1 MAGCHVPKL
10 EFGWGLCE
18 RVTMEKRRCLA
29 RLTNWDK
36 TAERLAPCMTACRIV
51 LCKNTREGD
60 SPICEHCKSRPVDGK
75 YQTRMIHGLLT
86 EPIPEASRLYGGP
99 WYWMQ
104 VDKHG
109 EPTNKEWLAAAI
121 ASQEAAEEV
130 VVAAGAKPW
139 KVQRMGVKEIE
150 MRKRKAEGAKA
161 KAFAARAGASAG
173 ADGAAAAA
181 NGPGAAA
188 VAAKVAVPA
197 VAKKAGKSGTLLN
210 IFYKVDKKYQE
221 AAADP
226 VMMETDSYRIRKQK
240 VGDIEV
246 WISENGMV
254 FDCEDGGKIGEW
266 IGRYVNEE
274 FVEI

>member
-1 MAGCHVPKL
+1 
-10 EFGWGLCE
+10 
-18 RVTMEKRRCLA
+18 
-29 RLTNWDK
+29 
-36 TAERLAPCMTACRIV
+36 
-51 LCKNTREGD
+51 
-60 SPICEHCKSRPVDGK
+60 
-75 YQTRMIHGLLT
+75 MIHGLLT

-109 EPTNKEWLAAAI
+109 EPGNKEWLAAAI
-121 ASQEAAEEV
+121 ASQEAAEAAV
-130 VVAAGAKPW
+130 DAAGVTRWTAW
-139 KVQRMGVKEIE
+139 KVQRMGVKEVE

-161 KAFAARAGASAG
+161 KAFAAKAGAVAASASAG
-173 ADGAAAAA
+173 AAAPPAAAT
-181 NGPGAAA
+181 
-188 VAAKVAVPA
+188 KAVPA
-197 VAKKAGKSGTLLN
+197 VAKKAGTLLN

>member
-1 MAGCHVPKL
+1 
-10 EFGWGLCE
+10 
-18 RVTMEKRRCLA
+18 MEKRQCLA

-36 TAERLAPCMTACRIV
+36 TAERLAPCMTASHIV

-60 SPICEHCKSRPVDGK
+60 SPLCEHCKSRPVDGK

-109 EPTNKEWLAAAI
+109 EPANKEWLAAAI

-130 VVAAGAKPW
+130 VVAAGAEPW
-139 KVQRMGVKEIE
+139 KVQRMGVKEME

-161 KAFAARAGASAG
+161 KAFAARAGAVAASGSGPG
-173 ADGAAAAA
+173 AGAAASV
-181 NGPGAAA
+181 PGAA
-188 VAAKVAVPA
+188 KAVPA
-197 VAKKAGKSGTLLN
+197 VAKKAGTLLN

-266 IGRYVNEE
+266 IGRYVNDE

>member
-1 MAGCHVPKL
+1 
-10 EFGWGLCE
+10 
-18 RVTMEKRRCLA
+18 MEKRRCLA

-109 EPTNKEWLAAAI
+109 EPGNKEWLAAAI
-121 ASQEAAEEV
+121 ASQEAAEAAV
-130 VVAAGAKPW
+130 DAAGVTRWTAW
-139 KVQRMGVKEIE
+139 KVQRMGVKEVE

-161 KAFAARAGASAG
+161 KAFAAKAGAVAASASAG
-173 ADGAAAAA
+173 AAAPPAAATKAA
-181 NGPGAAA
+181 
-188 VAAKVAVPA
+188 PA
-197 VAKKAGKSGTLLN
+197 LAKKAGTLLN

>member
-1 MAGCHVPKL
+1 
-10 EFGWGLCE
+10 
-18 RVTMEKRRCLA
+18 MEKRRCLA
-29 RLTNWDK
+29 RLTSWSK
-36 TAERLAPCMTACRIV
+36 TAERLAKCMTASRIV
-51 LCKNTREGD
+51 LCKNTPERD
-60 SPICEHCKSRPVDGK
+60 SPICEYCKGRPVDGK

-86 EPIPEASRLYGGP
+86 EPIPDVSRLYGGP

-109 EPTNKEWLAAAI
+109 EPTNKEWLEAAM
-121 ASQEAAEEV
+121 ASQAAAEEV

-139 KVQRMGVKEIE
+139 KVQRPSVKEME

-161 KAFAARAGASAG
+161 KAFAAKASGAGAEAK
-173 ADGAAAAA
+173 
-181 NGPGAAA
+181 AA
-188 VAAKVAVPA
+188 VASPA
-197 VAKKAGKSGTLLN
+197 PAKKAGTLLN
-210 IFYKVDKKYQE
+210 IFYKVEKKYEE
-221 AAADP
+221 AAPDP

-254 FDCEDGGKIGEW
+254 FDCEEGTGKIGEW
-266 IGRYVNEE
+266 IGRYANDE

>member
-1 MAGCHVPKL
+1 
-10 EFGWGLCE
+10 
-18 RVTMEKRRCLA
+18 MEKRRCLA

-36 TAERLAPCMTACRIV
+36 TAERLAPCMTASHIV

-86 EPIPEASRLYGGP
+86 EPIPDISRLYGGP

-109 EPTNKEWLAAAI
+109 EPTNKEWLAAAM
-121 ASQEAAEEV
+121 ASQAAAEQA
-130 VVAAGAKPW
+130 VADAVDVAGVKGLTAW
-139 KVQRMGVKEIE
+139 KVQRLGVKEIE

-161 KAFAARAGASAG
+161 KAFAAK
-173 ADGAAAAA
+173 AAASTEAK
-181 NGPGAAA
+181 AAA
-188 VAAKVAVPA
+188 PSAVGAKAAPPA
-197 VAKKAGKSGTLLN
+197 PAKKAGKSGTLLN
-210 IFYKVDKKYQE
+210 IFYKVDKKYEE
-221 AAADP
+221 AAPDP
-226 VMMETDSYRIRKQK
+226 VTMETDSYRIRKQK

-254 FDCEDGGKIGEW
+254 FDCEDGSGKIGEW

>member
-1 MAGCHVPKL
+1 
-10 EFGWGLCE
+10 
-18 RVTMEKRRCLA
+18 MEKRQCLA
-29 RLTNWDK
+29 RLTSWSK
-36 TAERLAPCMTACRIV
+36 TSVRLAPCMTACRIV
-51 LCKNTREGD
+51 LCKNAREGD
-60 SPICEHCKSRPVDGK
+60 SPLCAHCKSRPVDGK

-86 EPIPEASRLYGGP
+86 EPIPDISRLYGGP

-109 EPTNKEWLAAAI
+109 EPTNKEWLAAAM
-121 ASQEAAEEV
+121 ASQEAAEQAV
-130 VVAAGAKPW
+130 DAAGVKGWTAW

-161 KAFAARAGASAG
+161 KAFAAKAV
-173 ADGAAAAA
+173 GAAPVAAA
-181 NGPGAAA
+181 S
-188 VAAKVAVPA
+188 VTAAKPPQV
-197 VAKKAGKSGTLLN
+197 KKAGTLLN
-210 IFYKVDKKYQE
+210 IFYKVEKKYEE
-221 AAADP
+221 AVADP
-226 VMMETDSYRIRKQK
+226 VMMETDTYRIRKQK

>member
-1 MAGCHVPKL
+1 
-10 EFGWGLCE
+10 
-18 RVTMEKRRCLA
+18 MEKRQCLA

-60 SPICEHCKSRPVDGK
+60 SPLCEHCKSRPVDGK

-109 EPTNKEWLAAAI
+109 EPTNKEWLAAAM
-121 ASQEAAEEV
+121 ASQEAAEQA
-130 VVAAGAKPW
+130 VAAAGTKSWTAW

-161 KAFAARAGASAG
+161 KAFAAKAAGAAG
-173 ADGAAAAA
+173 PAAAAKVPA
-181 NGPGAAA
+181 SGPGAGAAA
-188 VAAKVAVPA
+188 VAAKAVPA
-197 VAKKAGKSGTLLN
+197 VAKKAGTLLN
-210 IFYKVDKKYQE
+210 IFYKVEKKYEE

-240 VGDIEV
+240 VGEIEV

-266 IGRYVNEE
+266 IGRYVNDE

>member
-1 MAGCHVPKL
+1 
-10 EFGWGLCE
+10 
-18 RVTMEKRRCLA
+18 MEKRQCLA

-60 SPICEHCKSRPVDGK
+60 SPICEHCKTRPVDGK
-75 YQTRMIHGLLT
+75 YQTRMLHGLLT
-86 EPIPEASRLYGGP
+86 EPIPDISRLYGGP

-109 EPTNKEWLAAAI
+109 EPGNKEWLAAAI
-121 ASQEAAEEV
+121 ASQAAAEEAV
-130 VVAAGAKPW
+130 DAAGVKGWTAW
-139 KVQRMGVKEIE
+139 KVQRPSVKEME

-161 KAFAARAGASAG
+161 KAFAAKAAGAAPV
-173 ADGAAAAA
+173 AAATAA
-181 NGPGAAA
+181 TASASAASA
-188 VAAKVAVPA
+188 TAAKPPQV
-197 VAKKAGKSGTLLN
+197 KKAGTLLN
-210 IFYKVDKKYQE
+210 IFYKVDKKYEE

-226 VMMETDSYRIRKQK
+226 VMLETDAYRIRKQK

-254 FDCEDGGKIGEW
+254 FDCEEGTGKIGEW
-266 IGRYVNEE
+266 IGRYVNDE

>member
-1 MAGCHVPKL
+1 
-10 EFGWGLCE
+10 
-18 RVTMEKRRCLA
+18 MEKRRCLA

-109 EPTNKEWLAAAI
+109 EPTNKEWLAAAM
-121 ASQEAAEEV
+121 ASQEAAEEA
-130 VVAAGAKPW
+130 VAAAAVEAAKPWTAW
-139 KVQRMGVKEIE
+139 KVQRLRVKEME

-161 KAFAARAGASAG
+161 KAFAARAA
-173 ADGAAAAA
+173 GAAAKAPASGSGAGAA
-181 NGPGAAA
+181 ASVPGAA
-188 VAAKVAVPA
+188 KAVPA
-197 VAKKAGKSGTLLN
+197 VAKKAGTLLN
-210 IFYKVDKKYQE
+210 IFYKVEKKYEE
-221 AAADP
+221 ADPDP

-266 IGRYVNEE
+266 IGRYVNDE

>member
-1 MAGCHVPKL
+1 
-10 EFGWGLCE
+10 
-18 RVTMEKRRCLA
+18 MEKRQCLA
-29 RLTNWDK
+29 RLTSWSK
-36 TAERLAPCMTACRIV
+36 TSVRLAPCMTACRIV
-51 LCKNTREGD
+51 LCKNAREGD
-60 SPICEHCKSRPVDGK
+60 SPLCAHCKSRPVDGK

-86 EPIPEASRLYGGP
+86 EPIPDISRLYGGP

-109 EPTNKEWLAAAI
+109 EPTNKEWLAAAM
-121 ASQEAAEEV
+121 ASQEAAEQAV
-130 VVAAGAKPW
+130 DAAGVKGWTAW

-161 KAFAARAGASAG
+161 KAFAGREAPASAE
-173 ADGAAAAA
+173 AK
-181 NGPGAAA
+181 A
-188 VAAKVAVPA
+188 VAPSAVGAKAAPPA
-197 VAKKAGKSGTLLN
+197 PAKKAGKSGTLLN
-210 IFYKVDKKYQE
+210 IFYKVDKKYEE
-221 AAADP
+221 AAPDP
-226 VMMETDSYRIRKQK
+226 VTMETDSYRIRKQK

-254 FDCEDGGKIGEW
+254 FDCEDGSGKIGEW

>member
-1 MAGCHVPKL
+1 
-10 EFGWGLCE
+10 
-18 RVTMEKRRCLA
+18 MEKRRCLA
-29 RLTNWDK
+29 RLTSWGK
-36 TAERLAPCMTACRIV
+36 TSERLAPCMTACRIV
-51 LCKNTREGD
+51 LCKNTPEGD
-60 SPICEHCKSRPVDGK
+60 SPICEYCKGRPVDGK
-75 YQTRMIHGLLT
+75 CQTRMIHGLLT
-86 EPIPEASRLYGGP
+86 EPISDASRLYGSP

-104 VDKHG
+104 VEKHG
-109 EPTNKEWLAAAI
+109 EPTNKEWLAAAM
-121 ASQEAAEEV
+121 ASQLAAEEV
-130 VVAAGAKPW
+130 VVAAGAEPW

-161 KAFAARAGASAG
+161 KAFAAKAAGP
-173 ADGAAAAA
+173 AAAVKVPSS
-181 NGPGAAA
+181 GPGAAA
-188 VAAKVAVPA
+188 VAAKAAVPA
-197 VAKKAGKSGTLLN
+197 VAKKSGTLLN
-210 IFYKVDKKYQE
+210 IFYKVEKKYEE

>member
-1 MAGCHVPKL
+1 
-10 EFGWGLCE
+10 
-18 RVTMEKRRCLA
+18 MEKRQCLA

-36 TAERLAPCMTACRIV
+36 TAERLAPCMTACRVV

-104 VDKHG
+104 VEKHG
-109 EPTNKEWLAAAI
+109 EPGNKEWLAAAM
-121 ASQEAAEEV
+121 ASQEAAEQAV
-130 VVAAGAKPW
+130 DAAGVKGWTAW
-139 KVQRMGVKEIE
+139 KVQRMGVKEME

-161 KAFAARAGASAG
+161 KAFAGRAGAAAG
-173 ADGAAAAA
+173 AGAAAAA
-181 NGPGAAA
+181 
-188 VAAKVAVPA
+188 VATKPAPA
-197 VAKKAGKSGTLLN
+197 VAKKPGKSGTLLN
-210 IFYKVDKKYQE
+210 IFYKVDKKYEE
-221 AAADP
+221 AAPDP
-226 VMMETDSYRIRKQK
+226 VMMETDAYRIRKQK

>member
-1 MAGCHVPKL
+1 
-10 EFGWGLCE
+10 
-18 RVTMEKRRCLA
+18 MEKRRCLA
-29 RLTNWDK
+29 RLTSWGK
-36 TAERLAPCMTACRIV
+36 TSERLAQCMTACRIV
-51 LCKNTREGD
+51 LCKNTPEGD
-60 SPICEHCKSRPVDGK
+60 SPICEYCKGRPVDGK
-75 YQTRMIHGLLT
+75 CQTRMIHGLLT
-86 EPIPEASRLYGGP
+86 EPISEGSKLYGSP

-121 ASQEAAEEV
+121 ASQAAAEQV
-130 VVAAGAKPW
+130 VVAAGAEPW
-139 KVQRMGVKEIE
+139 KVQRMGVKEME

-161 KAFAARAGASAG
+161 KAFAARGAGAAG
-173 ADGAAAAA
+173 TAAEAS
-181 NGPGAAA
+181 GPGAAA
-188 VAAKVAVPA
+188 KAAAPA
-197 VAKKAGKSGTLLN
+197 VAKKAGTLLN
-210 IFYKVDKKYQE
+210 IFYKVEKKYEE
-221 AAADP
+221 AAPDP

-266 IGRYVNEE
+266 IGRYVDDE

>member
-1 MAGCHVPKL
+1 
-10 EFGWGLCE
+10 
-18 RVTMEKRRCLA
+18 MEKRRCLA

-36 TAERLAPCMTACRIV
+36 TAERLAPCMTASHIV

-75 YQTRMIHGLLT
+75 YQTRMLHGLLT

-109 EPTNKEWLAAAI
+109 EPGNKEWLAAAI
-121 ASQEAAEEV
+121 ASQAAAEQAVAEAV
-130 VVAAGAKPW
+130 DAAGVKGWTAW
-139 KVQRMGVKEIE
+139 KVQRPSVKEME

-161 KAFAARAGASAG
+161 KAFAAKAAGTSPVAAASAASAASAG
-173 ADGAAAAA
+173 TAA
-181 NGPGAAA
+181 P
-188 VAAKVAVPA
+188 PA
-197 VAKKAGKSGTLLN
+197 PAKKSGKSGTLLN
-210 IFYKVDKKYQE
+210 IFYKVDKKYEE
-221 AAADP
+221 AAPDP

>member
-1 MAGCHVPKL
+1 
-10 EFGWGLCE
+10 
-18 RVTMEKRRCLA
+18 
-29 RLTNWDK
+29 
-36 TAERLAPCMTACRIV
+36 
-51 LCKNTREGD
+51 
-60 SPICEHCKSRPVDGK
+60 
-75 YQTRMIHGLLT
+75 MIHGLLT
-86 EPIPEASRLYGGP
+86 EPIPEASRLYGSP

-121 ASQEAAEEV
+121 ASQAAAEQA
-130 VVAAGAKPW
+130 VADAVDVAGVKGLTAW

-161 KAFAARAGASAG
+161 KAFAAK
-173 ADGAAAAA
+173 AAASTEAK
-181 NGPGAAA
+181 AAA
-188 VAAKVAVPA
+188 PSAVGAKAAPPA
-197 VAKKAGKSGTLLN
+197 PAKKAGKSGTLLN
-210 IFYKVDKKYQE
+210 IFYKVDKKYEE

-226 VMMETDSYRIRKQK
+226 VTMETDSYRIRKQK
-240 VGDIEV
+240 IGDIEV

-254 FDCEDGGKIGEW
+254 FDCEDGSGKIGEW

>member
-1 MAGCHVPKL
+1 
-10 EFGWGLCE
+10 
-18 RVTMEKRRCLA
+18 MEKRRCLA
-29 RLTNWDK
+29 RLTNWEK
-36 TAERLAPCMTACRIV
+36 TAERLAPCMTACRII

-60 SPICEHCKSRPVDGK
+60 SPLCEHCKSRPVDGK

-86 EPIPEASRLYGGP
+86 EPIPDISRLYGGP

-109 EPTNKEWLAAAI
+109 EPGNKEWLAAAM
-121 ASQEAAEEV
+121 ASQEAAEQAV
-130 VVAAGAKPW
+130 DAAGVKGWTAW
-139 KVQRMGVKEIE
+139 KVQRMGVKEME

-161 KAFAARAGASAG
+161 KAFAGRAGAASGAG
-173 ADGAAAAA
+173 AGAAGAAATKAA
-181 NGPGAAA
+181 
-188 VAAKVAVPA
+188 PA
-197 VAKKAGKSGTLLN
+197 PAKKAGKSGTLLN
-210 IFYKVDKKYQE
+210 IFYKVDKKYEE
-221 AAADP
+221 AAPDP

-266 IGRYVNEE
+266 IGRYVNDE

>member
-1 MAGCHVPKL
+1 
-10 EFGWGLCE
+10 
-18 RVTMEKRRCLA
+18 MEKRQCLA

-60 SPICEHCKSRPVDGK
+60 SPLCAHCKSRPVDGK

-86 EPIPEASRLYGGP
+86 EPIPDISRLYGGP

-109 EPTNKEWLAAAI
+109 EPTNKEWLAAAM
-121 ASQEAAEEV
+121 ASQAAAEQA
-130 VVAAGAKPW
+130 VADAVDVAGVKGLTAW

-161 KAFAARAGASAG
+161 KAFAAKGSVASAE
-173 ADGAAAAA
+173 AKAAASTEAK
-181 NGPGAAA
+181 AAA
-188 VAAKVAVPA
+188 PAAVGAKAAPPA
-197 VAKKAGKSGTLLN
+197 PAKKAGKPGTLLN
-210 IFYKVDKKYQE
+210 IFYKVDKKYEE

-226 VMMETDSYRIRKQK
+226 VMLETDSYRILKQK
-240 VGDIEV
+240 IGDIEV

-254 FDCEDGGKIGEW
+254 FDCEDGSGKIGEW

>member
-1 MAGCHVPKL
+1 
-10 EFGWGLCE
+10 
-18 RVTMEKRRCLA
+18 MEKRQCLA

-60 SPICEHCKSRPVDGK
+60 SPLCAHCKSRPVDGK

-86 EPIPEASRLYGGP
+86 EPIPDISRLYGGP

-109 EPTNKEWLAAAI
+109 EPTNKEWLAAAM
-121 ASQEAAEEV
+121 ASQAAAEEA
-130 VVAAGAKPW
+130 VAGTGWTAW
-139 KVQRMGVKEIE
+139 KVQRLGVKEVE

-161 KAFAARAGASAG
+161 KAFAAKGSVASAE
-173 ADGAAAAA
+173 AKAAASTEAK
-181 NGPGAAA
+181 AAA
-188 VAAKVAVPA
+188 PSAVGAKAAPPA
-197 VAKKAGKSGTLLN
+197 PAKKAGKSGTLLN
-210 IFYKVDKKYQE
+210 IFYKVDKKYEE

-226 VMMETDSYRIRKQK
+226 VMLETDSYRIRKQK
-240 VGDIEV
+240 IGDIEV

-254 FDCEDGGKIGEW
+254 FDCEDGSGKIGEW

>member
-1 MAGCHVPKL
+1 
-10 EFGWGLCE
+10 
-18 RVTMEKRRCLA
+18 MEKRRCLA
-29 RLTNWDK
+29 RLTNWEK
-36 TAERLAPCMTACRIV
+36 TAERLAPCMTASRIV
-51 LCKNTREGD
+51 LCKNTPEGD
-60 SPICEHCKSRPVDGK
+60 SPICEYCKGRPVDGK

-86 EPIPEASRLYGGP
+86 EPIPEGSRLYGSP

-109 EPTNKEWLAAAI
+109 EPTNKEWLAAAM
-121 ASQEAAEEV
+121 ASQAAAEEAV
-130 VVAAGAKPW
+130 DAAGVKGWTAW
-139 KVQRMGVKEIE
+139 KVQRMGVKEME

-161 KAFAARAGASAG
+161 KAFAARAGAAAG
-173 ADGAAAAA
+173 AGAAAAA
-181 NGPGAAA
+181 KSA
-188 VAAKVAVPA
+188 PA

-210 IFYKVDKKYQE
+210 IFYKVDKKYEE
-221 AAADP
+221 AAPDP
-226 VMMETDSYRIRKQK
+226 VMMETDAYCIRKQK

>member
-1 MAGCHVPKL
+1 MAKL
-10 EFGWGLCE
+10 EFGWGLVE
-18 RVTMEKRRCLA
+18 KVTMEKRRCLA
-29 RLTNWDK
+29 RLTSWGK
-36 TAERLAPCMTACRIV
+36 TSERLAKCMTASRIV
-51 LCKNTREGD
+51 LCKNTPEGD
-60 SPICEHCKSRPVDGK
+60 SPICEYCKGRPVDGK

-86 EPIPEASRLYGGP
+86 EPISEASRLYGSP

-109 EPTNKEWLAAAI
+109 EPTNKEWLAAAM
-121 ASQEAAEEV
+121 ASQAAAEEV

-161 KAFAARAGASAG
+161 KAFAARGAGAAG
-173 ADGAAAAA
+173 AAGTAAEAKGAGAAGTAAEA
-181 NGPGAAA
+181 KGAA
-188 VAAKVAVPA
+188 PA
-197 VAKKAGKSGTLLN
+197 VAKKPGTLLN
-210 IFYKVDKKYQE
+210 IFYKVEKKYEE
-221 AAADP
+221 AAPDP
-226 VMMETDSYRIRKQK
+226 VMMETDAYRIRKQK

-266 IGRYVNEE
+266 IGRYVDDE

>member
-1 MAGCHVPKL
+1 
-10 EFGWGLCE
+10 
-18 RVTMEKRRCLA
+18 MEKRRCLA

-109 EPTNKEWLAAAI
+109 EPTNKEWLAAAM
-121 ASQEAAEEV
+121 ASQAAAEEV
-130 VVAAGAKPW
+130 VAAEAAAAAKPWTAW
-139 KVQRMGVKEIE
+139 KVQRLSVKEME
-150 MRKRKAEGAKA
+150 MTKRKAEGAKA
-161 KAFAARAGASAG
+161 KAFAARAAGTGTGA
-173 ADGAAAAA
+173 GAAASV
-181 NGPGAAA
+181 PGAAK
-188 VAAKVAVPA
+188 AAAASPA
-197 VAKKAGKSGTLLN
+197 VAKKAGTLLN
-210 IFYKVDKKYQE
+210 IFYKVEKKYEE

-226 VMMETDSYRIRKQK
+226 VMMETDAYRIRKQK
-240 VGDIEV
+240 VGEIEV

>member
-1 MAGCHVPKL
+1 
-10 EFGWGLCE
+10 
-18 RVTMEKRRCLA
+18 MEKRRCLA

-121 ASQEAAEEV
+121 ASQEAAEAAV
-130 VVAAGAKPW
+130 DAAGVTRWTAW
-139 KVQRMGVKEIE
+139 KVQRMSVKEME

-161 KAFAARAGASAG
+161 KAFAAKAAGAGAG
-173 ADGAAAAA
+173 PAAVAKAPSAAAVASSA
-181 NGPGAAA
+181 SGAGAAA
-188 VAAKVAVPA
+188 VPGA
-197 VAKKAGKSGTLLN
+197 AKKAGTLLN

-221 AAADP
+221 APADP

-266 IGRYVNEE
+266 IGRYVNDE

>member
-1 MAGCHVPKL
+1 
-10 EFGWGLCE
+10 
-18 RVTMEKRRCLA
+18 MEKRRCLA

-60 SPICEHCKSRPVDGK
+60 SPLCEHCKSRPVDGK

-86 EPIPEASRLYGGP
+86 EPIPDISRIYGGP

-109 EPTNKEWLAAAI
+109 EPGNKEWLAEAM
-121 ASQEAAEEV
+121 ASQAAAEEV
-130 VVAAGAKPW
+130 VAAEGAEPW
-139 KVQRMGVKEIE
+139 KVQRMGVKEME

-161 KAFAARAGASAG
+161 NAFAARAGAVAASVSG
-173 ADGAAAAA
+173 AVAAS
-181 NGPGAAA
+181 GPGAAA
-188 VAAKVAVPA
+188 KAAVPT
-197 VAKKAGKSGTLLN
+197 VAKKAGTLLN
-210 IFYKVDKKYQE
+210 IFYTVDKKYQE